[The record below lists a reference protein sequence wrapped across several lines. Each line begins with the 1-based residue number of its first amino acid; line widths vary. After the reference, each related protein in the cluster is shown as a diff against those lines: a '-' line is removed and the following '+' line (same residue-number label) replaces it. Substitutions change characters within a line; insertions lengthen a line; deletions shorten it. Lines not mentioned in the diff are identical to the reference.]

1 MEFNMNFLNYQIQS
15 WARVIIFSR
24 GGVMFG
30 VVWGAKG
37 DTPTTVFR
45 NSRNFFA
52 ASPYTNH
59 VLTKSQQPVTLHNF
73 AFASLSR

>member
-37 DTPTTVFR
+37 GHTNYGIQKFPTLFCR
-45 NSRNFFA
+45 
-52 ASPYTNH
+52 
-59 VLTKSQQPVTLHNF
+59 VTLHESCFNKIPTTRY
-73 AFASLSR
+73 AS